1 MSSDEQ
7 SNETEPAVQEH
18 THSPPV
24 VPFAP
29 QLLGGATHVTSQLGS
44 YPPHF
49 FAYAPPSD
57 GNHTENGP
65 NGVPPTAPPYMIPFP
80 PPGMVYAFPP
90 PQGQGKLI
98 RGILACYSC
107 PHL

>member
-7 SNETEPAVQEH
+7 SNETEPAVQEQEN

-24 VPFAP
+24 IPFAP
-29 QLLGGATHVTSQLGS
+29 QLTGATHVTSQLGS

-65 NGVPPTAPPYMIPFP
+65 NGVPTAPPYMIPFP

-98 RGILACYSC
+98 RGI
-107 PHL
+107 